1 MRVWKVSG
9 GAMAVLGV
17 VALVVAASAP
27 VSGDQQTFTVKRGDA
42 ADQRVIVRGQLPQV
56 MLRAGSALGGVRLGV
71 TVRDV
76 TADDVTKMKLAGQA
90 GVVIDAV
97 DSDSPAAKGGVLKG
111 DVAVS
116 FDGETVRSMAQFTRL
131 VRETVPGRTVKMDVM
146 RDGKRV
152 ALSVAPEEAADRDVR
167 VWIDEPEMLRADKDV
182 LLKRRQELERQLRA
196 LPRERGR
203 VFELGPLGEFH
214 WQGEPGAGMLSFS
227 TNRGRLG
234 VTLQDLTPELAEFF
248 GVKEGAL
255 VSSVQ
260 KDTPA
265 AKAGIKAGD
274 VITAVDG
281 KAVKGPGDAVEQLRD
296 KSGEV
301 SVSVVRDK
309 KTLTLKATLEK
320 AEALKPKVVIQG
332 VPSSL

>member
-1 MRVWKVSG
+1 MRVWKVTG
-9 GAMAVLGV
+9 GVMAALGA
-17 VALVVAASAP
+17 VALVMAASAP
-27 VSGDQQTFTVKRGDA
+27 VSGDQQTYTIKRGNG
-42 ADQRVIVRGQLPQV
+42 ADPRVVVRGQLPWS
-56 MLRAGSALGGVRLGV
+56 GGALGGVRVGV

-76 TADDVTKMKLAGQA
+76 TADDVTKMKLTGQA

-97 DSDSPAAKGGVLKG
+97 DTDSPAAKGGVLKG

-131 VRETVPGRTVKMDVM
+131 VRETAPGRTVKMDVM

-152 ALSVAPEEAADRDVR
+152 ALSVAPEAAADRGVR
-167 VWIDEPEMLRADKDV
+167 AWIDEPGMRADIERD
-182 LLKRRQELERQLRA
+182 LDRLRRQPGREFRVV
-196 LPRERGR
+196 PREGVRR
-203 VFELGPLGEFH
+203 FELGHPGEFR
-214 WQGEPGAGMLSFS
+214 WEGEPGSGMLSFS
-227 TNRGRLG
+227 TGRGRLG

-274 VITAVDG
+274 VVTAVDG
-281 KAVKGPGDAVEQLRD
+281 KTVTGPGDVVEQLRD

-309 KTLTLKATLEK
+309 KTLTLKATIEK
-320 AEALKPKVVIQG
+320 AETLKPKIVIRG
-332 VPSSL
+332 VPS